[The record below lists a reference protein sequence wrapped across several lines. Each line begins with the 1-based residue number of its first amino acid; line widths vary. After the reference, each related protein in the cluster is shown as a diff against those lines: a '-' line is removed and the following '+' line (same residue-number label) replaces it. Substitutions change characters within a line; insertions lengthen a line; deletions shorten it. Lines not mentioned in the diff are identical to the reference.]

1 MALVK
6 VKPTS
11 PGRRGVL
18 KVVTPDLH
26 KGKPYAPLLES
37 QSKNAGR
44 NNNGRITTRHQG
56 GGHKQHYRIVDF
68 RRNKDGIPA
77 TVERIEYD
85 PNRTANI
92 ALLCYADGERR
103 YIIAPRGISAGAQ
116 LISGAEAPIK
126 AGNALPLRNI
136 PVGSTIH
143 CIELQPGKGAQIARS
158 AGTSV
163 QLLAREGAY
172 AQLRLRSGEVRRVHV
187 DCKATLGEVGNEEH
201 SLRSIGKAGA
211 MRWRGVRPTV
221 RGVVMNPVD
230 HPHGGGEGRTAAGMN
245 PVSPWGQKT
254 KGYRTRSN
262 KRTDNM
268 RVSRRPRNV
277 R

>member
-18 KVVTPDLH
+18 KVVTPDLY
-26 KGKPYAPLLES
+26 KGKPHAPLLES

-56 GGHKQHYRIVDF
+56 GGHKQHYRMIDF

-77 TVERIEYD
+77 KVEHIEYD
-85 PNRTANI
+85 PNRTAHI

-103 YIIAPRGISAGAQ
+103 YIIAPRGIAAGAQ

-126 AGNALPLRNI
+126 VGNALPLRNI

-221 RGVVMNPVD
+221 RGVVMNPVV
-230 HPHGGGEGRTAAGMN
+230 HPHGGGEGKTAAGMN
-245 PVSPWGQKT
+245 PVSPWGVKT

-268 RVSRRPRNV
+268 RISRRPRGV